1 MENNMTLAD
10 KISAA
15 FLIILILAG
24 FAMMWRYGQATM
36 RASLDTSY
44 AERAIA
50 EGYPGNPYSEEAYN
64 LFHDAK

>member
-10 KISAA
+10 KISAVILGVLFIT
-15 FLIILILAG
+15 FLV
-24 FAMMWRYGQATM
+24 MMWNYGQATT

>member
-10 KISAA
+10 KISAVILGVLFIT
-15 FLIILILAG
+15 FLV
-24 FAMMWRYGQATM
+24 MMWNYGQATM

-44 AERAIA
+44 ADRAIT

>member
-50 EGYPGNPYSEEAYN
+50 EGYPNPYSEEAYN

>member
-10 KISAA
+10 KISAVILGVLFIT
-15 FLIILILAG
+15 FLV
-24 FAMMWRYGQATM
+24 MMWNYGQATM

-44 AERAIA
+44 ADRAIT
-50 EGYPGNPYSEEAYN
+50 EGYPANPYSEEAYN